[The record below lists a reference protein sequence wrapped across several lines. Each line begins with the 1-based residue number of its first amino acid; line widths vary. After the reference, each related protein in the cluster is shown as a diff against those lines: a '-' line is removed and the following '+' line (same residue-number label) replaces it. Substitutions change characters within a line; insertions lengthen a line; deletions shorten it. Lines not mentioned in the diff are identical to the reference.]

1 MIMGPPEHHKEI
13 AQFLK
18 KEIDGGAKITAF
30 RDNNNSNPI
39 PIGEFGSG
47 KYKLFSTIGAF
58 DMNLNLPI
66 GNFEFASYGELSW
79 LPNAIASSIYWLRD
93 REFNELPIVCE
104 DVVKHNAKSTY
115 RHMAYMPSTF
125 SLKIS
130 TGQKIFWLLG
140 VPITDKEIS
149 LSSEEVIN
157 KANTIYPG
165 WLFNEGT

>member
-1 MIMGPPEHHKEI
+1 MGPPEHHKEI

-18 KEIDGGAKITAF
+18 KKFDGSAKISAF
-30 RDNNNSNPI
+30 RDNNNLNPI
-39 PIGEFGSG
+39 PVGEFSSG
-47 KYKLFSTIGAF
+47 KNKLFSTIGAF
-58 DMNLNLPI
+58 DMHLKLPI
-66 GNFEFASYGELSW
+66 SDIELASYGELTW

-115 RHMAYMPSTF
+115 RHMAYMPSAF

-140 VPITDKEIS
+140 VPIADKEIS

-157 KANTIYPG
+157 KVHAIYPE